1 MLKAFRN
8 LSQNGEISPNLVT
21 LVARLSYFF
30 HRTHPLRLPVDGGAL
45 PCQDSS
51 LLFIYSFDFFVR
63 LISSSLSLSSFV
75 PSEKVKLLI
84 YTFFFTVETR
94 TPISV
99 FFGFHNLNQ
108 EEARTTTR
116 WYKFIRSYI
125 EAHAI

>member
-1 MLKAFRN
+1 MAKFLQIWSRW
-8 LSQNGEISPNLVT
+8 SQGFPIFSIAPIPSVCPWM
-21 LVARLSYFF
+21 VG
-30 HRTHPLRLPVDGGAL
+30 P
-45 PCQDSS
+45 S
-51 LLFIYSFDFFVR
+51 LAKTVLCFSFTAFDFFVR